1 MCPYMTY
8 LRYLATIP
16 LTRSQN
22 DPGIEVG
29 WGSAKVA
36 QCAYLS
42 EAERGS
48 RRYFR
53 ESTKWKENTAQ
64 I

>member
-1 MCPYMTY
+1 MPIHD
-8 LRYLATIP
+8 IP
-16 LTRSQN
+16 TLFSDHTADKEPKWPWDR
-22 DPGIEVG
+22 G
-29 WGSAKVA
+29 WLGSAKVA

-48 RRYFR
+48 KHYFR